1 MNMLVEWDKAVTD
14 LSKNDKIIAK
24 IIADYPKERME
35 MKNDTLHTLVRSVV
49 GQQISVR
56 AADAIWN
63 RLDEACN
70 NSITENNLL
79 KLSIEDMRKTGL
91 SNTKSNYIMNIVNAN
106 LSELD
111 WEDMNDEEVS
121 NELCKIKGIGPW
133 TADMFLI
140 FRLGRTNIL
149 PLGDIGLINAINLH
163 YNNEEKLSKEELMK
177 FKEKWSPW
185 CSIATWYMWRSLDPV
200 PVEY

>member
-1 MNMLVEWDKAVTD
+1 MNMLAEWDKAVTD
-14 LSKNDKIIAK
+14 LSKSDDIIAK
-24 IIADYPKERME
+24 IITDYPKERME

-163 YNNEEKLSKEELMK
+163 YNNKEKLSKEELMK

>member
-1 MNMLVEWDKAVTD
+1 MLAEWDKAVTD
-14 LSKNDKIIAK
+14 LSKNDDIIAK
-24 IIADYPKERME
+24 IITDYPKERME

-149 PLGDIGLINAINLH
+149 PLGDIGLVNAINLH
-163 YNNEEKLSKEELMK
+163 YNNKEKLSKEKLMK
-177 FKEKWSPW
+177 FKENWSPW

>member
-1 MNMLVEWDKAVTD
+1 MNMLTEWDNAVTD
-14 LSKNDKIIAK
+14 LSENDSIIAK
-24 IIADYPKERME
+24 IIANYPKERME

-70 NSITENNLL
+70 NSITEDNLL
-79 KLSIEDMRKTGL
+79 QLSIEDMRRTGL
-91 SNTKSNYIMNIVNAN
+91 SNTKSNYIINIVKAN
-106 LSELD
+106 LTDLN
-111 WEDMNDEEVS
+111 WENMNDDEVS

-149 PLGDIGLINAINLH
+149 PLGDIGLVNAINLH
-163 YNNEEKLSKEELMK
+163 YNNKEKLSKEELMK
-177 FKEKWSPW
+177 FKKKWSPW

>member
-1 MNMLVEWDKAVTD
+1 MNMLAEWDKAVTD
-14 LSKNDKIIAK
+14 LSKNDDIIGKIIT
-24 IIADYPKERME
+24 DYPKERME

-149 PLGDIGLINAINLH
+149 PLGDIGLVNAINLH
-163 YNNEEKLSKEELMK
+163 YNNKEKLSKEKLME

>member
-1 MNMLVEWDKAVTD
+1 MLAEWDKAVTD
-14 LSKNDKIIAK
+14 LSKNDDIIGKIIT
-24 IIADYPKERME
+24 DYPKERME

-79 KLSIEDMRKTGL
+79 ELSIEDMRKTGL
-91 SNTKSNYIMNIVNAN
+91 SNTKSNYIINIVNAN

-111 WEDMNDEEVS
+111 WEDMSDEEVS

-149 PLGDIGLINAINLH
+149 PLGDIGLVNAINLH
-163 YNNEEKLSKEELMK
+163 YNNKEKLSKEELMK

>member
-1 MNMLVEWDKAVTD
+1 MNMLTEWDNAVTD
-14 LSKNDKIIAK
+14 LSKNDSIIAK
-24 IIADYPKERME
+24 IIANYPKERMQ

-70 NSITENNLL
+70 NSITGDNLL
-79 KLSIEDMRKTGL
+79 QLSIEDMRKTGL
-91 SNTKSNYIMNIVNAN
+91 SNTKSNYIINIVKAN
-106 LSELD
+106 LTDLN
-111 WEDMNDEEVS
+111 WENMNDDEVS

-149 PLGDIGLINAINLH
+149 PLGDIGLVNAINLH
-163 YNNEEKLSKEELMK
+163 YNNKEKLSKEELMK
-177 FKEKWSPW
+177 FKKKWSPW

>member
-1 MNMLVEWDKAVTD
+1 MLAEWDKAVTD
-14 LSKNDKIIAK
+14 LSKNDDIIAK
-24 IIADYPKERME
+24 IITDYPKERME

-163 YNNEEKLSKEELMK
+163 YNNKEKLSKEELMK

>member
-1 MNMLVEWDKAVTD
+1 MLAEWDKAVPD
-14 LSKNDKIIAK
+14 LSKSDDIIAK
-24 IIADYPKERME
+24 IITDYPKERME

-149 PLGDIGLINAINLH
+149 PLGDIGLVNAINLH
-163 YNNEEKLSKEELMK
+163 YNNKEKLSKEELMK
-177 FKEKWSPW
+177 FKEKWRPW

>member
-1 MNMLVEWDKAVTD
+1 MNMLTEWDNAVTD
-14 LSKNDKIIAK
+14 LSKNDSIIAK
-24 IIADYPKERME
+24 IIANYPKERME

-70 NSITENNLL
+70 NSITGDNLL
-79 KLSIEDMRKTGL
+79 QLSIEDMRRTGL
-91 SNTKSNYIMNIVNAN
+91 SNTKSNYIINIVKAN
-106 LSELD
+106 LTDLN
-111 WEDMNDEEVS
+111 WENMNDDEVS

-149 PLGDIGLINAINLH
+149 PLGDIGLVNAINLH
-163 YNNEEKLSKEELMK
+163 YNNKEKLSKEELMK
-177 FKEKWSPW
+177 FKKKWSPW

>member
-1 MNMLVEWDKAVTD
+1 MLTEWDKAVAD
-14 LSKNDKIIAK
+14 LSKNDSIIAK
-24 IIADYPKERME
+24 IIANYPEERME

-79 KLSIEDMRKTGL
+79 ELSIGDMRKTGL

-111 WEDMNDEEVS
+111 WENMNDEEVS
-121 NELCKIKGIGPW
+121 NKLCEIKGIGPW

-149 PLGDIGLINAINLH
+149 PLGDIGLVNAINLH
-163 YNNEEKLSKEELMK
+163 YNNKEKLSKEELMK

-185 CSIATWYMWRSLDPV
+185 SSIATWYMWRSLDPV

>member
-14 LSKNDKIIAK
+14 LSKNDNIIAK
-24 IIADYPKERME
+24 IITDYPKERME

-149 PLGDIGLINAINLH
+149 PLGDIGLVNAINLH
-163 YNNEEKLSKEELMK
+163 YNNKEKLSKEKLME

>member
-1 MNMLVEWDKAVTD
+1 MNMLTEWDKAVTD
-14 LSKNDKIIAK
+14 LSKNDNIIAK
-24 IIADYPKERME
+24 IIADYPNERME

-49 GQQISVR
+49 GQQISVT

-63 RLDEACN
+63 RLDGACN

-79 KLSIEDMRKTGL
+79 ELSIEDMRKTGL
-91 SNTKSNYIMNIVNAN
+91 SNTKSNYIINIVNAN

-111 WEDMNDEEVS
+111 WEDMSDDEVS

-149 PLGDIGLINAINLH
+149 PLGDIGLVNAINLH
-163 YNNEEKLSKEELMK
+163 YNNKVKLTKEELMK

>member
-1 MNMLVEWDKAVTD
+1 MLAEWDKAVTD
-14 LSKNDKIIAK
+14 LSKYDDIIAK
-24 IIADYPKERME
+24 IISDYPKERME

-70 NSITENNLL
+70 NSITEKNLL
-79 KLSIEDMRKTGL
+79 ELSIEDMRKTGL
-91 SNTKSNYIMNIVNAN
+91 SNTKSNYIINIVNAN

-111 WEDMNDEEVS
+111 WENMNDEEVS

-140 FRLGRTNIL
+140 FRLGRANIL
-149 PLGDIGLINAINLH
+149 PLGDIGLVNAINLH
-163 YNNEEKLSKEELMK
+163 YNNKEKLSKEELMK

-185 CSIATWYMWRSLDPV
+185 CSIATWYMWRRLDPV

>member
-1 MNMLVEWDKAVTD
+1 MNMLAEWDKAVTD
-14 LSKNDKIIAK
+14 LSKNDDIIAK
-24 IIADYPKERME
+24 IITDYPKERME

-79 KLSIEDMRKTGL
+79 ELSIEDMRKTGL
-91 SNTKSNYIMNIVNAN
+91 SNTKSNYIINIVNAN

-111 WEDMNDEEVS
+111 WEDMSDEEVS

-140 FRLGRTNIL
+140 FRLGRTNVL
-149 PLGDIGLINAINLH
+149 PLGDIGLVNAINLH
-163 YNNEEKLSKEELMK
+163 YNNKEKLSKEELMK

>member
-1 MNMLVEWDKAVTD
+1 MNMLVEWDKAATD
-14 LSKNDKIIAK
+14 LSKNDNIIAK

-79 KLSIEDMRKTGL
+79 KLNIEDMRKTGL
-91 SNTKSNYIMNIVNAN
+91 SNTKSNYIINIVNAN

-140 FRLGRTNIL
+140 FRLGRANIL
-149 PLGDIGLINAINLH
+149 PLGDIGLVNAINLH
-163 YNNEEKLSKEELMK
+163 YNNKEKLSKEELMK

-185 CSIATWYMWRSLDPV
+185 CSVATWYMWRSLDPV

>member
-1 MNMLVEWDKAVTD
+1 MLAEWDKAVTD
-14 LSKNDKIIAK
+14 LSKNDDIIAK
-24 IIADYPKERME
+24 IITDYPKERME

-79 KLSIEDMRKTGL
+79 ELSIEDMRKTGL
-91 SNTKSNYIMNIVNAN
+91 SNTKSNYIINIVNAN

-111 WEDMNDEEVS
+111 WENMNDEEVS

-140 FRLGRTNIL
+140 FRLGRTNVL
-149 PLGDIGLINAINLH
+149 PLGDIGLVNAINLH
-163 YNNEEKLSKEELMK
+163 YNNKEKLSKEKLME

>member
-1 MNMLVEWDKAVTD
+1 MNMLTEWDNAVTD
-14 LSKNDKIIAK
+14 LSKNDSIIAK
-24 IIADYPKERME
+24 IIANYPKERME

-70 NSITENNLL
+70 NSITGDNLL
-79 KLSIEDMRKTGL
+79 QLSIEDMRRTGL
-91 SNTKSNYIMNIVNAN
+91 SNTKSNYIINIVEAN
-106 LSELD
+106 LTGLN
-111 WEDMNDEEVS
+111 WEDMNDDEVS

-149 PLGDIGLINAINLH
+149 PLGDIGLVNAINLH
-163 YNNEEKLSKEELMK
+163 YNNKEKLSKEELVK
-177 FKEKWSPW
+177 FKKKWSPW

>member
-1 MNMLVEWDKAVTD
+1 MLVEWDKAVTD
-14 LSKNDKIIAK
+14 LSKNDHILAK
-24 IIADYPKERME
+24 IITDYPKERME

-149 PLGDIGLINAINLH
+149 PLGDIGLVNAINLH
-163 YNNEEKLSKEELMK
+163 YNDKEKLSKEKLMK

>member
-1 MNMLVEWDKAVTD
+1 MLGEWDKAVTD
-14 LSKNDKIIAK
+14 LSKSDDIIAK
-24 IIADYPKERME
+24 IITDYPKERME

-79 KLSIEDMRKTGL
+79 KLSIKDMRKTGL
-91 SNTKSNYIMNIVNAN
+91 SNTKSNYIINIVNAN

-149 PLGDIGLINAINLH
+149 PLGDIGLVNAINLH
-163 YNNEEKLSKEELMK
+163 YNNKEKLSKEELMK

>member
-1 MNMLVEWDKAVTD
+1 MLAEWDNAVTD
-14 LSKNDKIIAK
+14 LSKNDNIIAK

-49 GQQISVR
+49 GQQISVK

-79 KLSIEDMRKTGL
+79 ELSIEDMRKTGL

-149 PLGDIGLINAINLH
+149 PLGDIGLVNAINLH
-163 YNNEEKLSKEELMK
+163 YNNKEKFSKEKLMK

>member
-163 YNNEEKLSKEELMK
+163 YNNKEKLSKEELMK

>member
-1 MNMLVEWDKAVTD
+1 MLAEWDKAVTD
-14 LSKNDKIIAK
+14 LSKNDDIIAK
-24 IIADYPKERME
+24 IITDYPKERME

-79 KLSIEDMRKTGL
+79 ELSIEDMRKTGL
-91 SNTKSNYIMNIVNAN
+91 SNTKSIYIINIVNAN

-111 WEDMNDEEVS
+111 WENMNDEEVS

-149 PLGDIGLINAINLH
+149 PLGDIGLVNAINLH
-163 YNNEEKLSKEELMK
+163 YNNKEKLSKEKLME

>member
-1 MNMLVEWDKAVTD
+1 MNMLTEWDNAVTD
-14 LSKNDKIIAK
+14 LSKNDSIIAK
-24 IIADYPKERME
+24 IIANYPKERME

-70 NSITENNLL
+70 NSITEDNLL
-79 KLSIEDMRKTGL
+79 QLSIEDMRRTGL
-91 SNTKSNYIMNIVNAN
+91 SNTKSNYIINIVKAN
-106 LSELD
+106 LTDLN
-111 WEDMNDEEVS
+111 WEDMNDDEVS

-149 PLGDIGLINAINLH
+149 PLGDIGLVNAINLH
-163 YNNEEKLSKEELMK
+163 YNNKEKLSKEELMK
-177 FKEKWSPW
+177 FKKKWSPW

>member
-1 MNMLVEWDKAVTD
+1 MLAEWDNAVTD
-14 LSKNDKIIAK
+14 LSKNDNIIAK

-56 AADAIWN
+56 AADAIWS

-79 KLSIEDMRKTGL
+79 RLSIEDMRKTGL
-91 SNTKSNYIMNIVNAN
+91 SNTKSNYIINIVNAN

-149 PLGDIGLINAINLH
+149 PLGDIGLVNAINLH
-163 YNNEEKLSKEELMK
+163 YNNKEKLSKEKLMK
-177 FKEKWSPW
+177 FREKWSPW

>member
-1 MNMLVEWDKAVTD
+1 
-14 LSKNDKIIAK
+14 
-24 IIADYPKERME
+24 ME

-163 YNNEEKLSKEELMK
+163 YNNKEKLSKEELMK

>member
-1 MNMLVEWDKAVTD
+1 MNMLTEWDNAVTD
-14 LSKNDKIIAK
+14 LSENDSIIAK
-24 IIADYPKERME
+24 IIANYPKERMQ

-70 NSITENNLL
+70 NSITGDNLL
-79 KLSIEDMRKTGL
+79 QLSIEDMRKTGL
-91 SNTKSNYIMNIVNAN
+91 SNTKSNYIINIVEAN
-106 LSELD
+106 LTDLN
-111 WEDMNDEEVS
+111 WEDMNDDEVS

-149 PLGDIGLINAINLH
+149 PLGDIGLVNAINLH
-163 YNNEEKLSKEELMK
+163 YNNKEKLSKEELMK
-177 FKEKWSPW
+177 FKKKWSPW

>member
-1 MNMLVEWDKAVTD
+1 MLAEWDKAVTD
-14 LSKNDKIIAK
+14 LSKNDDIIAK
-24 IIADYPKERME
+24 IITDYPKERME

-79 KLSIEDMRKTGL
+79 ELSIGDMRKTGL

-111 WEDMNDEEVS
+111 WENMNDEEVS
-121 NELCKIKGIGPW
+121 NKLCEIKGIGPW

-140 FRLGRTNIL
+140 FRLGRTNVL
-149 PLGDIGLINAINLH
+149 PLGDIGLVNAINLH
-163 YNNEEKLSKEELMK
+163 YNNKEKLSKEELLK
-177 FKEKWSPW
+177 FREKWSPW

>member
-1 MNMLVEWDKAVTD
+1 MNMLDGWDKAVTD
-14 LSKNDKIIAK
+14 LSKNDNIIAK
-24 IIADYPKERME
+24 IITDYPKERME

-70 NSITENNLL
+70 NSITEKNLL
-79 KLSIEDMRKTGL
+79 ELSIEDMRKTGL

>member
-1 MNMLVEWDKAVTD
+1 MLTEWDNAVTD
-14 LSKNDKIIAK
+14 LSENDSIIAK
-24 IIADYPKERME
+24 IIANYPKERME

-70 NSITENNLL
+70 NSITGDNLL
-79 KLSIEDMRKTGL
+79 QLSIEDMRRTGL
-91 SNTKSNYIMNIVNAN
+91 SNTKSNYIINIVKAN
-106 LSELD
+106 LTDLN
-111 WEDMNDEEVS
+111 WENMNDDEVS

-149 PLGDIGLINAINLH
+149 PLGDIGLVNAINLH
-163 YNNEEKLSKEELMK
+163 YNNKEKLSKEELMK
-177 FKEKWSPW
+177 FKKKWSPW

>member
-1 MNMLVEWDKAVTD
+1 MLAEWDKAVTD
-14 LSKNDKIIAK
+14 LSKNDNVIAK
-24 IIADYPKERME
+24 IIANYPKERME

-63 RLDEACN
+63 RLDDACD
-70 NSITENNLL
+70 NSITEKNLL
-79 KLSIEDMRKTGL
+79 RLSIEDMRKTGL

-149 PLGDIGLINAINLH
+149 PLGDIGLVNAINLH
-163 YNNEEKLSKEELMK
+163 YNNKEKLSKEKLMK

>member
-1 MNMLVEWDKAVTD
+1 MLAEWDKAVTN
-14 LSKNDKIIAK
+14 LSKNDDIIAK
-24 IIADYPKERME
+24 IITDYPKERME

-79 KLSIEDMRKTGL
+79 ELSIEDMRKTGL

-111 WEDMNDEEVS
+111 WENMNDEEVS
-121 NELCKIKGIGPW
+121 NKLCEIKGIGPW

-140 FRLGRTNIL
+140 FRLGRTDVL
-149 PLGDIGLINAINLH
+149 PLGDIGLVNAINLH
-163 YNNEEKLSKEELMK
+163 YNNKEKLSKEELLK
-177 FKEKWSPW
+177 FREKWSPW

>member
-1 MNMLVEWDKAVTD
+1 MLVEWDKAVTD

-79 KLSIEDMRKTGL
+79 QLSIEDMRKTGL
-91 SNTKSNYIMNIVNAN
+91 SNTKSNYIINIVDAN
-106 LSELD
+106 LSELN
-111 WEDMNDEEVS
+111 WEDMDDEEVS
-121 NELCKIKGIGPW
+121 NKLCKIKGIGPW

-140 FRLGRTNIL
+140 FRLGRTNVL
-149 PLGDIGLINAINLH
+149 PLGDIGLVNAINLH
-163 YNNEEKLSKEELMK
+163 YNNKEKLSKEELMK